1 MVPVLDCL
9 TLCLC
14 MGHVGSAGGTF
25 NMDNSYTNFQTA
37 PQIYD
42 PKAPLGTRWSDYLA
56 DSGIARGYHAGALL
70 IASGEVR
77 HFPESAAGDNLHT
90 SH

>member
-42 PKAPLGTRWSDYLA
+42 PKAPLGTRWSDSLA

-77 HFPESAAGDNLHT
+77 HSHESAAGDILHT
-90 SH
+90 SD